1 MGQAASPSGPLSSTR
16 MATTT
21 ARSPFP
27 MDPTER
33 SALRDAQQLFAGDE
47 FGPSVPGEEVGDD
60 R

>member
-1 MGQAASPSGPLSSTR
+1 
-16 MATTT
+16 
-21 ARSPFP
+21 